1 MARRYSGRHGKSGSK
16 RPLKRAAPAWVRYKG
31 KEVELLVIKIAKEGN
46 SSSKIG
52 LLLRDTY
59 GIPSVKLLTGKSIN
73 EILKEKNLNKEIPE
87 DLMALM
93 KKNIHVTK
101 HLEANKSDMVAKRGL
116 QLTDSKI
123 KRLVKYY
130 KANNVLNES
139 WTYDPEKI
147 KLIIE

>member
-16 RPLKRAAPAWVRYKG
+16 KPLKKTAPAWVRYKG
-31 KEVELLVIKIAKEGN
+31 KEVELLVIKLAKEGN
-46 SSSKIG
+46 SCSKIG

-59 GIPSVKLLTGKSIN
+59 GIPSVRILTGKSIN
-73 EILKEKNLNKEIPE
+73 EILKEKNINKDIPE

-93 KKNIHVTK
+93 KKNILVNK
-101 HLEANKSDMVAKRGL
+101 HLEANQSDMVAKRGL
-116 QLTDSKI
+116 QLTESKI

-130 KANNVLNES
+130 KASEVLSES

-147 KLIIE
+147 KLLIE